1 MLHAPAASQDIHAN
15 KPIRLKIG
23 QVAAQSGLPVK
34 TIRYYEEID
43 LLAPNVERS
52 DAGYRLFD
60 PNVLN
65 RLAFIKRAQAL
76 GLTLNEISSILSVHD
91 DGKLPCGTIR
101 KRLESKLD
109 DIEAQIE
116 ALETLRSELEGV
128 LSAWEDKPSAD
139 RIEKTICPNIQTIQA
154 MS

>member
-1 MLHAPAASQDIHAN
+1 MLKAPDAQETQPHT
-15 KPIRLKIG
+15 RLKIG

-43 LLAPNVERS
+43 LLSPNVERS
-52 DAGYRLFD
+52 EAGYRLFD

-76 GLTLNEISSILSVHD
+76 GLSLNEISSILAVHD
-91 DGKLPCGTIR
+91 DGELPCGTVR
-101 KRLESKLD
+101 KRLEAKLE

-116 ALETLRSELEGV
+116 ALETLKVELQGV
-128 LSAWEDKPSAD
+128 LSAWQEKPPAD
-139 RIEKTICPNIQTIQA
+139 RIEKTICPNIQCGG
-154 MS
+154 